1 MDNEGKKKIVTRIP
15 ADESK
20 TSRVAYGKKIKVA
33 AYCRVS
39 TDSEDQ
45 MNSYRAQMEYY
56 TKHISE
62 NPDWEFVDVYA
73 DEGITGTLVKK
84 RENFLRMIR
93 DCEKGKIDMI
103 LTKSVSRFARNIV
116 DSLSFVRKLKAMGIA
131 IYFEEQNINSLK
143 EDSETYIGIYS
154 VMAQSESENISAN
167 VKWGI
172 SKRMENGTYCC
183 NMNMFGYRRD
193 KVTKEVYI
201 VEEEAKVVRSIF
213 QMFLDGKSAGQIKA
227 ELEKNGVKTYRGKT
241 EWQPKLITTML
252 QNEKYCGDVMH
263 QKTYCVDCISKRK
276 KINNGKKTK
285 YLVIDDHP
293 QIISRSMY
301 YAAQSEMARR
311 NAQRSKSEDSISG
324 RGRYSGKH
332 ALSELLVCAE
342 CGSHYRRKYHKKKD
356 GAHYYWRC
364 ISRLENGDKYCS
376 NSKGLEE
383 ELLKKTICEAL
394 SSVLAKRENGY
405 EVLKSRMIYAAAGDE
420 HSNELYVIEMAI
432 SDAMGRIDELT
443 ELAVKF
449 KSNRDKYDAAIGE
462 CNEQLRVLREKKE
475 NILEQLNHNEKA
487 RKEMERIEKHLTE
500 DMVVIPEFNDG
511 FIRRMVTSIR
521 VTQDNNLQICI
532 KGGYEI
538 MASFPCD
545 KNAA

>member
-201 VEEEAKVVRSIF
+201 VKEEAKVVRSIF

-227 ELEKNGVKTYRGKT
+227 ELEKNGVKTYRGKS

-449 KSNRDKYDAAIGE
+449 KSNREKYDAAIGE

-521 VTQDNNLQICI
+521 VTQDNSLQICI

>member
-1 MDNEGKKKIVTRIP
+1 
-15 ADESK
+15 
-20 TSRVAYGKKIKVA
+20 
-33 AYCRVS
+33 
-39 TDSEDQ
+39 
-45 MNSYRAQMEYY
+45 
-56 TKHISE
+56 
-62 NPDWEFVDVYA
+62 
-73 DEGITGTLVKK
+73 
-84 RENFLRMIR
+84 
-93 DCEKGKIDMI
+93 
-103 LTKSVSRFARNIV
+103 
-116 DSLSFVRKLKAMGIA
+116 
-131 IYFEEQNINSLK
+131 
-143 EDSETYIGIYS
+143 
-154 VMAQSESENISAN
+154 
-167 VKWGI
+167 
-172 SKRMENGTYCC
+172 
-183 NMNMFGYRRD
+183 
-193 KVTKEVYI
+193 
-201 VEEEAKVVRSIF
+201 
-213 QMFLDGKSAGQIKA
+213 
-227 ELEKNGVKTYRGKT
+227 
-241 EWQPKLITTML
+241 
-252 QNEKYCGDVMH
+252 
-263 QKTYCVDCISKRK
+263 
-276 KINNGKKTK
+276 
-285 YLVIDDHP
+285 
-293 QIISRSMY
+293 MY

-449 KSNRDKYDAAIGE
+449 KSNREKYDAAIGE

>member
-1 MDNEGKKKIVTRIP
+1 MAGQLGIWRLRVMDNEVRKKIVTRIP

-227 ELEKNGVKTYRGKT
+227 ELEKNGVKTYRGKS

-420 HSNELYVIEMAI
+420 HSNELYVTEAGGK
-432 SDAMGRIDELT
+432 DPRRI
-443 ELAVKF
+443 F
-449 KSNRDKYDAAIGE
+449 
-462 CNEQLRVLREKKE
+462 QLRRFCYHARHRHDG
-475 NILEQLNHNEKA
+475 ICRFPAPFSHSEQ
-487 RKEMERIEKHLTE
+487 
-500 DMVVIPEFNDG
+500 PEANRAD
-511 FIRRMVTSIR
+511 RRTSIR
-521 VTQDNNLQICI
+521 HCNWSNSQ
-532 KGGYEI
+532 
-538 MASFPCD
+538 
-545 KNAA
+545 